1 MAFALVACS
10 QGDTHP
16 PNLGDC
22 DSCAQPINDAS
33 VTTDASAKDASTKP
47 DSSTTIDAGVD
58 AASDSG
64 VDASDSSILD
74 TGASG

>member
-1 MAFALVACS
+1 MKKGILVLALVACS

-22 DSCAQPINDAS
+22 DSCSQPIT
-33 VTTDASAKDASTKP
+33 TTDASTSDAAKDASTKP
-47 DSSTTIDAGVD
+47 DSSTKI
-58 AASDSG
+58 DSG
-64 VDASDSSILD
+64 VDASDASDASILD